1 MAVELGSALH
11 HEEQTGASSQ
21 RRERAWLE
29 QASGNRTRGR
39 GEESA
44 EVERVRFDRYSPPR

>member
-1 MAVELGSALH
+1 MAMELGSALH

-29 QASGNRTRGR
+29 QASGNRTWGR